1 MSAVRTFIF
10 GVWAL
15 FWVYWLISAVSAKEG
30 SSRSWRARPVFLLIL
45 VVAVLATRGIRGSD
59 SLAVHSPALEAVG
72 VIVFLG
78 GLGLAVWARVHLGRN
93 WGMPMTEKADPEL
106 VTSGPYRWIRNP
118 IYTGI
123 LLALLGT
130 ALAVNL
136 YYLLALALA
145 GVYFV
150 YSATVEERRLAA
162 TFPETYPAYRA
173 HTKMLIPFVL

>member
-10 GVWAL
+10 VVWAI
-15 FWVYWLISAVSAKEG
+15 FWVYWLVSAVNAKQG
-30 SSRSWRARPVFLLIL
+30 SSRSWRARPLFGLIF
-45 VVAVLATRGIRGSD
+45 VVAVLAIRRSTGGTD
-59 SLAVHSPALEAVG
+59 LTVHSPALEAIG

-93 WGMPMTEKADPEL
+93 WGMPMTQKADPEL
-106 VTSGPYRWIRNP
+106 VTSGPYHWVRNP

-123 LLALLGT
+123 LLGLLGT

-136 YYLLALALA
+136 YYLLALVAA
-145 GVYFV
+145 TVYFV

-162 TFPETYPAYRA
+162 SFPDTYPEYRE

>member
-1 MSAVRTFIF
+1 MSAVRTFVF
-10 GVWAL
+10 ATWAV
-15 FWVYWLISAVSAKEG
+15 FWIYWLISAVGVKEG
-30 SSRSWRARPVFLLIL
+30 SSRSWRARPVFLLIF
-45 VVAVLATRGIRGSD
+45 VVAALATRGIRGSSD
-59 SLAVHSPALEAVG
+59 LAVHSPALEAAG

-93 WGMPMTEKADPEL
+93 WGMPMTQKAEPEL

-123 LLALLGT
+123 LLGLLGT

-136 YYLLALALA
+136 YYLLALAAA

-162 TFPETYPAYRA
+162 TFPDTYPAYRA

>member
-1 MSAVRTFIF
+1 
-10 GVWAL
+10 
-15 FWVYWLISAVSAKEG
+15 
-30 SSRSWRARPVFLLIL
+30 
-45 VVAVLATRGIRGSD
+45 VAVLATRGIRGSS
-59 SLAVHSPALEAVG
+59 SLAVHSPVLEALG
-72 VIVFLG
+72 VILFLA
-78 GLGLAVWARVHLGRN
+78 GLALAVWARVHLGRN
-93 WGMPMTEKADPEL
+93 WGMPMTQKADPEL
-106 VTSGPYRWIRNP
+106 VTSGPYHWIRNP

-150 YSATVEERRLAA
+150 YSSTVEERRLAA
-162 TFPETYPAYRA
+162 AFPDTYPDYKA